1 MSLRK
6 PALLLTLL
14 SLAGLAGG
22 LWRSSVLAA
31 HAGINPDA
39 PKDATALK
47 EPAYVPRPKGALTFS
62 RDIAPL
68 INANCAS
75 CHRPGEV
82 APFSLLTYDDVK
94 KRAKQIATVTQSHFM
109 PPWKASEPAP
119 SAFYDA
125 RHLTPEQIGLLAQW
139 ADEGAKPGNL
149 KQAPAPPK
157 FTEGWTLGQP
167 DVVLG
172 SDEPYMLAAEGSDV
186 YRCFVLPA
194 NYSED
199 RYVSAVEVRPGNSKV
214 VHHVIAFLD
223 TSGKARELDAADPG
237 PGYTS
242 HGGIGITPS
251 GSLGG
256 WAPGNMPRR
265 LPDGV
270 GILLPK
276 GADVVLQVHYHKDG
290 KPEQDKTKIGLHFC
304 KTPVD
309 KRLRVSMVI
318 NPLLYIPPGKADY
331 TIPAIRPLKINQD
344 ITVLDVMPHMH
355 LIGRAMEVTAT
366 RPDGTKQTLVNVPD
380 WDFNWQTTYQFK
392 QPIQL
397 PKGSDI
403 NLLARYDNSTGN
415 PRNPSSPPKLVHW
428 GEQTTDEMC
437 LAFVSY
443 TIDAE
448 HLTQGKTVENLPEF
462 GNRRRAGTGNGQG
475 TGNGAGLRRLRELLG
490 GK

>member
-1 MSLRK
+1 MSLSK

-14 SLAGLAGG
+14 TLGGLTGG
-22 LWRSSVLAA
+22 LWRTNLAVA
-31 HAGINPDA
+31 HAGISPDA
-39 PKDATALK
+39 PKAANVSK
-47 EPAYVPRPKGALTFS
+47 EPAYTPRAKGSLTFAH
-62 RDIAPL
+62 DIAPL

-82 APFSLLTYDDVK
+82 APFSLLTYEDVK
-94 KRAKQIATVTQSHFM
+94 KRATQIATVTKSRYM
-109 PPWKASEPAP
+109 PPWKATEPVP

-125 RHLTPEQIGLLAQW
+125 RHLMPEQIGLLSQW

-172 SDEPYMLAAEGSDV
+172 SDESYTLAAEGSDV

-194 NYSED
+194 NYNED

-214 VHHVIAFLD
+214 VHHVIAYLD

-242 HGGIGITPS
+242 HGGVGITPA

-256 WAPGNMPRR
+256 WAPGNLPRR

-290 KPEQDKTKIGLHFC
+290 KTEQDKTKIGLHFS

-309 KRLRVSMVI
+309 KRLRVLMVI
-318 NPLLYIPPGKADY
+318 NPLLYIQPDKSDY
-331 TIPAIRPLKINQD
+331 SISAKRLVNTD

-355 LIGRAMEVTAT
+355 LIGRAMEVDAT
-366 RPDGTKQTLVNVPD
+366 RPDGAKQTLVNVPD

-392 QPIQL
+392 QPITL
-397 PKGSDI
+397 PKGSQVS
-403 NLLARYDNSTGN
+403 LTARYDNSTGN

-448 HLTQGKTVENLPEF
+448 HLTQDKTVEGMPEF
-462 GNRRRAGTGNGQG
+462 GSRQRA
-475 TGNGAGLRRLRELLG
+475 GNGAGSGLRRLRDLLG